1 MAQANLNDTTANAIR
16 DRYKTLFAN
25 SFAPNV
31 RYEQMPG
38 ADERIAY
45 ATEFAAFRLGQIDDK
60 LGRLIEIMERGAGR
74 SSPET
79 R

>member
-1 MAQANLNDTTANAIR
+1 
-16 DRYKTLFAN
+16 
-25 SFAPNV
+25 
-31 RYEQMPG
+31 MPG

-45 ATEFAAFRLGQIDDK
+45 AAEFAAFRLGQIDDK
-60 LGRLIEIMERGAGR
+60 LGRLIEIMERGVGQ

>member
-1 MAQANLNDTTANAIR
+1 MSQAPPNDTPAEGIR
-16 DRYKTLFAN
+16 NRYRTSFAN
-25 SFAPNV
+25 EFLPNI

-38 ADERIAY
+38 NDERTAL
-45 ATEFAAFRLGQIDDK
+45 AAEFAAFRLGQIDDK